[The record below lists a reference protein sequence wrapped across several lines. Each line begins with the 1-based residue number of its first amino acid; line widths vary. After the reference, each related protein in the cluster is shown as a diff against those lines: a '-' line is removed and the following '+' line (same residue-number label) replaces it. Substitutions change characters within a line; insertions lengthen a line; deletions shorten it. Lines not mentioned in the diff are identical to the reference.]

1 MRKIRNLKVA
11 MLCNTTKLSSIF
23 YNPNIGYQVFEEFV
37 KGVVLVGENQDWSLA
52 AARQQGLN
60 QLDSDESF
68 SGACKI
74 KIQFLLFKLR
84 KN

>member
-1 MRKIRNLKVA
+1 LQCYV
-11 MLCNTTKLSSIF
+11 TTKLGSIF
-23 YNPNIGYQVFEEFV
+23 FYYNPNIGYQVFEEFI

>member
-1 MRKIRNLKVA
+1 
-11 MLCNTTKLSSIF
+11 
-23 YNPNIGYQVFEEFV
+23 VFEEFV

-60 QLDSDESF
+60 QLDSYESF

-74 KIQFLLFKLR
+74 KIKFLLFKLR